1 MFFYGCYRTVSTHG
15 CRKRHLRDY
24 TEGWTILL
32 TFDYGWFP
40 SNRGGFTFNSTPIH
54 GVELKPE
61 SNDINLSGLRSL
73 DSLGLAHNQLREVP
87 AQVFSHLTFLNSL
100 ELEGNLI
107 QRIDEKAFA
116 GLEGKTAT
124 LREPT
129 PKSPVTSVT

>member
-1 MFFYGCYRTVSTHG
+1 MFVFYGCSRSVSSHG

-40 SNRGGFTFNSTPIH
+40 SNRGGFTFNSRPIH
-54 GVELKPE
+54 NVGWKPA
-61 SNDINLSGLRSL
+61 SNDINFSGLRSL

-116 GLEGKTAT
+116 GLEGKIRKTT
-124 LREPT
+124 SI
-129 PKSPVTSVT
+129 SPNTISLVN